1 MKLQKRSSR
10 NRLNPADRQQ
20 RVLELDEAQD
30 GAPAFECLP
39 EWYSLRILC
48 RRMEYRSC
56 SHNRRNES
64 IIFPLEEDPSIFIKV
79 LFLVQPQNCFEI
91 HN

>member
-10 NRLNPADRQQ
+10 NRLNEYLSDSADRQQ

-30 GAPAFECLP
+30 GAPAFEFLP

-48 RRMEYRSC
+48 HRLEYRSC
-56 SHNRRNES
+56 SHDPRNES
-64 IIFPLEEDPSIFIKV
+64 IIFPSEEDPSIFIKV
-79 LFLVQPQNCFEI
+79 LFLVQP
-91 HN
+91 

>member
-10 NRLNPADRQQ
+10 SRLNEYLSDPADRQQ

-30 GAPAFECLP
+30 GAPVFECLP
-39 EWYSLRILC
+39 EWFSLRILC
-48 RRMEYRSC
+48 HRMEYRLC

-64 IIFPLEEDPSIFIKV
+64 IIFPL
-79 LFLVQPQNCFEI
+79 
-91 HN
+91 